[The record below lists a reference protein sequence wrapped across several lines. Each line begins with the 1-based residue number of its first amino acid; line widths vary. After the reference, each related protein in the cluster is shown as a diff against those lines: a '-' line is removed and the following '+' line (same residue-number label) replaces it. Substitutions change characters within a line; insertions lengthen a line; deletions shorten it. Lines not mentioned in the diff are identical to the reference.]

1 MAAST
6 LPGVLV
12 APFAGVI
19 IDNSNK
25 KRLFIAMD
33 MLRGLCIILLAVAAY
48 QGLIAIWM
56 VFVAGILLSICGAI
70 FNPGIQATVPDIVPK
85 SKISNAL
92 SAFSILSTGSNM
104 VGNAAGG
111 FLYQALGAPVLFLFD
126 GLSFL
131 FSGTSVAFAKIPSN
145 RDQEKLYFFK
155 DMSDGFR
162 YIWNQ
167 KGLRIILL
175 LAAMSNFFFYIAIV
189 LFLPFC
195 KYTSSLGAGKYGI
208 IMACFMGGGAAGFL
222 ALSIITVKPKNR
234 FKVFV
239 STFIFF
245 EVCMICAFNQ
255 PLFIAMAILI
265 ALAGFFN
272 SVFNVLIIST
282 VQIAT
287 SQKVRGKVM
296 SFLNMV
302 TQGLTPF
309 AMAIGGVL
317 GGIFPIRMVITA
329 SFISAFLVS
338 IPVFFSKSF
347 REYIKTDYDVES

>member
-1 MAAST
+1 MSTIGDAIYSIALGFWVLAVTGSTALMGTLMAAST

-131 FSGTSVAFAKIPSN
+131 FREHQLLLLKFRQTETKKNYI
-145 RDQEKLYFFK
+145 FK

-175 LAAMSNFFFYIAIV
+175 LAAMSNFFSTLLSYY
-189 LFLPFC
+189 FC
-195 KYTSSLGAGKYGI
+195 RSA
-208 IMACFMGGGAAGFL
+208 
-222 ALSIITVKPKNR
+222 N
-234 FKVFV
+234 
-239 STFIFF
+239 
-245 EVCMICAFNQ
+245 
-255 PLFIAMAILI
+255 ILRRW
-265 ALAGFFN
+265 AQG
-272 SVFNVLIIST
+272 
-282 VQIAT
+282 
-287 SQKVRGKVM
+287 
-296 SFLNMV
+296 NMV
-302 TQGLTPF
+302 LSWHVSWEEGLQVF
-309 AMAIGGVL
+309 L
-317 GGIFPIRMVITA
+317 RFP
-329 SFISAFLVS
+329 S
-338 IPVFFSKSF
+338 
-347 REYIKTDYDVES
+347 